1 MTLYDDLPCSVVYD
15 DMEYSL
21 DLSYTA
27 VLAAF
32 DALEDNDLPARA
44 QIETALDLLVLDEHP
59 CDIGLLKAVFGVISP
74 ERRSAKREPVIDFRQ
89 DWPYIYAGFRQA
101 YGIDL
106 FEDRELHWLL
116 FLALLRSLPQST
128 RMSEIIGIRSQPI
141 PKRTKYNAEEVARIS
156 RLKAEY
162 AIRKSDGTGFEAGLR
177 KIFEAL
183 KSQAQEG
190 R

>member
-74 ERRSAKREPVIDFRQ
+74 ERRSAT
-89 DWPYIYAGFRQA
+89 GS
-101 YGIDL
+101 
-106 FEDRELHWLL
+106 
-116 FLALLRSLPQST
+116 LRGARPT
-128 RMSEIIGIRSQPI
+128 METVVPGIRPMSRMRRPI
-141 PKRTKYNAEEVARIS
+141 SPRASTVAI
-156 RLKAEY
+156 LPLWP
-162 AIRKSDGTGFEAGLR
+162 IC
-177 KIFEAL
+177 I
-183 KSQAQEG
+183 
-190 R
+190 